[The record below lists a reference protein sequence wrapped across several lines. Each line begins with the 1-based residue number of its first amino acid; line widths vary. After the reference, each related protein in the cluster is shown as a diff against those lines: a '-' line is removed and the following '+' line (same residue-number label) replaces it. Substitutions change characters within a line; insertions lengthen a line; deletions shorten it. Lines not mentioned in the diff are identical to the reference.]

1 MQRRTSKRV
10 RACVLALVIVAC
22 QILFSETS
30 WGQKKPKES
39 AGQKHIFSGPAP
51 AHPFD
56 IVLARPTDTSITAS
70 VMIARESHGYLAYGL
85 SINELALKTPV
96 LKLLPG
102 MPVEFMLKD
111 LAPDTAYHYRLHY
124 RESSTSDFVASKNY
138 SFHTQRK
145 AGSPFVFTIQADSHL
160 DQGTRPAVYERT
172 LANTLMDATDFHV
185 DLGDTFMT
193 DKYPNYVDS
202 LPQYIAQR
210 YYLGLAG
217 CSAPIFLVAG
227 NHDGE
232 RLDRYNG
239 TPNCMPV
246 WAAMTRRKYFPP
258 PIPNSFYTGSSTEVK
273 HAGRPENY
281 FAFEWG
287 DAQLIALDPF
297 WTTARKGKG
306 ANEGNWSRTLG
317 QVQYQWLAKTL
328 AASKARYK
336 FVFIHHL
343 VGGLDESARGG
354 TEAAVLYE
362 WGGKGKDGKDEFK
375 ARRPGWAMP
384 IHQLLVKHKV
394 AAVFHGHDHFFARQE
409 LDDIAYVMV
418 PQPGHAGFDRL
429 RNVDEYGYIRGDF
442 LPPSGHVRVSV
453 ATDKATVAYVRAYL
467 PQVETAQR
475 KNGEVGYTFN
485 IRR

>member
-1 MQRRTSKRV
+1 MRRHSSTSV
-10 RACVLALVIVAC
+10 RACVLGLVIVAC
-22 QILFSETS
+22 QVFLPETS

-39 AGQKHIFSGPAP
+39 AGQKHVFSGPAP

-56 IVLARPTDTSITAS
+56 IVLARPTAKSITAS
-70 VMIARESHGYLAYGL
+70 VMVARESQGYIAYGA
-85 SINELALKTPV
+85 EKGQLASKSQIM
-96 LKLLPG
+96 KLPAG
-102 MPVEFMLKD
+102 TPVEFLVKD
-111 LAPDTAYHYRLHY
+111 LVPDTGYHYRLHY
-124 RESSTSDFVASKNY
+124 RESVAPDYVTSGEF

-145 AGSPFVFTIQADSHL
+145 SGSHFVFTIQADSHL

-172 LANTLMDATDFHV
+172 LANALADGTDSHL

-193 DKYPNYVDS
+193 DKYPNYADS

-217 CSAPIFLVAG
+217 CSAPVFLVAG

-246 WAAMTRRKYFPP
+246 WAALTRRKYFPP
-258 PIPNSFYTGSSTEVK
+258 PVPNSFYSGSTAEVK
-273 HAGRPENY
+273 YAGRPENY

-297 WTTARKGKG
+297 WTTARKGKV

-317 QVQYQWLAKTL
+317 QAQYQWLAKTL

-354 TEAAVLYE
+354 SEAAVLYE
-362 WGGKGKDGKDEFK
+362 GG
-375 ARRPGWAMP
+375 ARA
-384 IHQLLVKHKV
+384 KT
-394 AAVFHGHDHFFARQE
+394 ARMNSK
-409 LDDIAYVMV
+409 LGD
-418 PQPGHAGFDRL
+418 PAGPCQSISFWLSIKSLPCFTDT
-429 RNVDEYGYIRGDF
+429 ITF
-442 LPPSGHVRVSV
+442 LPGRNSTTLLMSWSLNRGTRGSIDCAMWMSMVTFAAISCRRLATFVFRCQPTGQPWRMCGLTYLRWKPLSGRMG
-453 ATDKATVAYVRAYL
+453 K
-467 PQVETAQR
+467 
-475 KNGEVGYTFN
+475 
-485 IRR
+485 